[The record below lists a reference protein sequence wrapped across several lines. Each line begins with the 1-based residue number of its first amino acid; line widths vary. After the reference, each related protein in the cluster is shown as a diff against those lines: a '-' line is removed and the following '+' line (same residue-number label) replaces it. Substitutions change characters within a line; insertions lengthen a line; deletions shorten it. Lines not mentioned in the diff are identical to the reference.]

1 MYNLFEDEDD
11 IFSGSPRSKFIDVI
25 YNANRDLC
33 ANELERLMERLST
46 LEMIVQEQLGLDSD
60 KAVNDV
66 YFSRGEEVAAAT
78 KNNYMISVGRILT
91 QNE

>member
-46 LEMIVQEQLGLDSD
+46 LEIIVQEQLELDVD

>member
-46 LEMIVQEQLGLDSD
+46 LELMLQEGNTDDLD
-60 KAVNDV
+60 KAVNSF
-66 YFSRGEEVAAAT
+66 YFSRGDEVVAAT